1 MAQQTIRGKGDERKG
16 WIMKKPTS
24 SRLRRKRYPMPEY
37 IRAALTQRRLMKAY
51 RARPAYQ
58 QNDYIG
64 WITRAKREE
73 TRERRL
79 AQMLDELWRGDRYMK
94 MPYRPKS
101 G

>member
-1 MAQQTIRGKGDERKG
+1 MPPSDF
-16 WIMKKPTS
+16 
-24 SRLRRKRYPMPEY
+24 SRLKRARNAMPRFVRE
-37 IRAALTQRRLMKAY
+37 ALVERNLMDAY

-64 WITRAKREE
+64 WILRAKRDE

-79 AQMLDELWRGDRYMK
+79 AQMLDELQRGDRYMK
-94 MPYRPKS
+94 MAYHGRRV